1 MRYSLEPLL
10 RRFFYWYGGV
20 VYSQRWL
27 LFILPLLLTPLFC
40 IGFLWFGDLN
50 VDDPAYVFTPRDARW
65 KKELAV
71 FTTNWPLE
79 ENKFLPGKSFE
90 SKRFVNV
97 LVKAKDRGN
106 VLRPFILDEIQFL
119 NTLIMQ
125 NVSVSTYDGKFNL
138 TYQDLCLS
146 YDWVCGA
153 NEHIEMFRQM
163 SKDTPAYLGTAI
175 GDIVLNKSDNTVL
188 EAHVT
193 QLFYFLKQE
202 PASVRKYSTDFEY
215 AVEKFL
221 LHEFRS
227 DLITYSFAHYQSL
240 EDGLNENAERFVP
253 NFVISFTS
261 LSIFCIICS
270 FTLKKGSSGLD
281 FIRSKPY
288 LACAGLFNT
297 LLSLG
302 SAFGVMLMIGVPY
315 NVINTIIPFLIIA
328 IGIDDMFIMNAC
340 WDQTDH
346 SLPTQERMA
355 QMMEK
360 AGVAVSIT
368 NITDILSFLIGC
380 ITELPGIEVFC
391 LYAFASVAFC
401 YVYQLTYF
409 AGFMAIMGEAERE
422 KRHCFFLYK
431 LTESEPQKTNTIYA
445 VNSESAITE
454 YELRESPS
462 LSTKMSETSMDSSC
476 PSYAADKRTTN
487 NGFASTQPTSAV
499 FAMNSNVDGVPLGI
513 HGTIAKL
520 PRPDPSA
527 RNTQPPSENAIHR
540 FFGQKY
546 APFILND
553 GVRFVVC
560 VTYIVYIVVAVMG
573 CFNFREGLEPKNLVT
588 STHYIAS
595 YFTDIKLFW
604 RIGPQL
610 HVAVLKPPNFTDPI
624 QREQLMAMVR
634 AFEDTDYTL
643 GREGTV
649 FFFLEYL
656 NYLDQLNAEL
666 ENTDKIWNVKLR
678 SWLKF
683 TGGSN
688 QWETDIVYNKTTD
701 TISAFRFQIALKNIV
716 EPNQHKLAAKLLRK
730 IADEQPFNVQI
741 FHEAFPFADQYLI
754 ILPSTYRNI
763 IISLLCMT
771 CIAFLLIPSL
781 PSAII
786 IVASIVSICVGVF
799 GYMTFWGVNLDA
811 ISMIS
816 VTASRQLRG
825 FLNLDYHEHWICCR
839 FVRTYHVRIRY
850 SSRRSSRTSDRSF
863 GALGL
868 ANFPG
873 KHLNLLCSCGF
884 GFQGAAST
892 ITGITV
898 LYTVDAYII
907 LTMFKTIWLTMVLG
921 VIHGLLFIPV
931 MFSLIPL
938 GFFRIYT
945 KRPDPNTSDQSLK
958 PTGAKTKR

>member
-27 LFILPLLLTPLFC
+27 LFILPLLLTPLFS

-125 NVSVSTYDGKFNL
+125 NVSVPTYDGKFNL

-163 SKDTPAYLGTAI
+163 SKVGKVIDLRYPKGGNKDTPAYLGTAI

-202 PASVRKYSTDFEY
+202 PSSVRKYSTDFEY

-281 FIRSKPY
+281 LIRSKPY

-445 VNSESAITE
+445 VNSESPITE
-454 YELRESPS
+454 YELRESPA
-462 LSTKMSETSMDSSC
+462 LSTKMSETSMDSNRT
-476 PSYAADKRTTN
+476 SYATADKRTTN
-487 NGFASTQPTSAV
+487 NSFPSTHPTSGV
-499 FAMNSNVDGVPLGI
+499 FAMNSNVDGVPMGI

-520 PRPDPSA
+520 PRPDPST
-527 RNTQPPSENAIHR
+527 RNTHPPSENAIHR

-604 RIGPQL
+604 KIGPQL

-701 TISAFRFQIALKNIV
+701 TISAFRFQIALRNIV

-763 IISLLCMT
+763 VISLLCMT

-816 VTASRQLRG
+816 IIMSIGFAVDLSAHITYAFVTAHG
-825 FLNLDYHEHWICCR
+825 D
-839 FVRTYHVRIRY
+839 VRERVI
-850 SSRRSSRTSDRSF
+850 
-863 GALGL
+863 GALE
-868 ANFPG
+868 
-873 KHLNLLCSCGF
+873 HLGWPI
-884 GFQGAAST
+884 FQGAAST
-892 ITGITV
+892 IAGITI

-921 VIHGLLFIPV
+921 VLHGLLFIPV
-931 MFSLIPL
+931 QLSLIPL

-945 KRPDPNTSDQSLK
+945 QRPDSSDQSLK